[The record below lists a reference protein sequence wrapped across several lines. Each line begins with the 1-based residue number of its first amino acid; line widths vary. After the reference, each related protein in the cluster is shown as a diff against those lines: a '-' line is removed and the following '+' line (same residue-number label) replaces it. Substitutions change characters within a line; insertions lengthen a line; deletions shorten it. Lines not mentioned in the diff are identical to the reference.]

1 MLSRATWWSARVHLG
16 LARLAEATGRRARAC
31 RHYRQAVRR
40 DARAWPA
47 WSGLAR
53 AYHRVGNH
61 QKALTCLDRAL
72 VLRPGAARLH
82 ERRGSVLR
90 KLTRLDEAAQDF
102 TRAIERS
109 PRRFNAW
116 FHLAMVRLE
125 QGRYMDALHCLD
137 EALDIRPRSADIRLN
152 RALVWLTLGDW
163 GRGWSE
169 YAACMQR
176 LEQLPRALKRIP
188 AWDGRSALAGKTI
201 LLYSQQGYGD
211 TLQFCRYVP
220 LVAQTG
226 AHVIVLVY
234 PALLR
239 LLGGQDFG
247 PRVSFVSAMPRRADV
262 RCSLMR
268 LAHVFDTLPERV
280 PLQQGYLRADPAA
293 VASWSQRLGK
303 RDGLRVG
310 LVWSGAQA
318 HLNDHNRSMSF
329 QELLACLPG
338 GIDYVCL
345 QKEIRPADA
354 AALATSPVRVA
365 TYCDAIR
372 DFGDTA
378 ALCSHMDVIVSVDT
392 SIAHLAAAMGKPVW
406 LLLPFV
412 PDFRWLLERSDSPW
426 YAGATLLRQ
435 ARPGEW
441 GQVLAGVRKGL
452 HALAAAGNERMG

>member
-1 MLSRATWWSARVHLG
+1 MLSRPTWWSARFNLG
-16 LARLAEATGRRARAC
+16 LARLAEATGRRAC
-31 RHYRQAVRR
+31 
-40 DARAWPA
+40 A

-53 AYHRVGNH
+53 AYQRAGDYR
-61 QKALTCLDRAL
+61 KALTCLDRAL

-90 KLTRLDEAAQDF
+90 KLTRLDEAARDF
-102 TRAIERS
+102 IHAIERS
-109 PRRFNAW
+109 RRQFNAW

-125 QGRYMDALHCLD
+125 QGRYTDALHCFD
-137 EALDIRPRSADIRLN
+137 EALDIRPRSVDIRLN
-152 RALVWLTLGDW
+152 RALVLLTLGDW
-163 GRGWSE
+163 RRGWSE
-169 YAACMQR
+169 YTACMQR
-176 LEQLPRALKRIP
+176 LEKLPRALKRIR

-201 LLYSQQGYGD
+201 LLYSQQGFGD
-211 TLQFCRYVP
+211 TLQFCRYIP

-226 AHVIVLVY
+226 AQVVVQVY

-239 LLGGQDFG
+239 LLRSQDFG
-247 PRVSFVSAMPRRADV
+247 PRVSFVSATPRRADV
-262 RCSLMR
+262 RCSLMG
-268 LAHVFDTLPERV
+268 LAHVFDTRPDRV
-280 PLQQGYLRADPAA
+280 PLPQGYLRADPAA
-293 VASWSQRLGK
+293 VAAWAPRLGN

-318 HLNDHNRSMSF
+318 HRNDHNRSMSF
-329 QELLACLPG
+329 QALQACLPG

-354 AALATSPVRVA
+354 AALAASPVRVA
-365 TYCDAIR
+365 TYCESIG

-378 ALCSHMDVIVSVDT
+378 ALCSHMDLIVSVDT

-412 PDFRWLLERSDSPW
+412 PDFRWLLGRGDSPW
-426 YAGATLLRQ
+426 YAGVTLLRQ

-441 GQVLAGVRKGL
+441 GDVLAGVREGL
-452 HALAAAGNERMG
+452 RALGAAGNERIG